1 MQNQFEMIAKT
12 FMGLEPILAKELM
25 ELGANDVQIG
35 RRMVSF
41 TGDKEMMYR
50 ANFQLHTAIR
60 ILKPIARFKA
70 RSAEDMYEA
79 VKKIEWDQYILK
91 GNTFSVDT
99 VVFSEEF
106 RNSQFVT
113 YKVKDAIVDWF
124 REKTG
129 DRPNVSVANPDLQ
142 LHIHIADFDATLSLD
157 SSGESLHRRGYRQEH
172 TEAPLNEV
180 LAAGLIMMTGWHGE
194 SDFIDP
200 MCGSGTLLIEAAL
213 IARNMSPGLFRKEFA
228 FEKWQDFDP
237 DLFDK
242 IYNDDS
248 QEVDFEH
255 HIYGYDNNPKAVAKA
270 MKNVRAA
277 GLSKDISVV
286 LQDFQD
292 FEKPAE
298 KALMVT
304 NPPYGERISTA
315 NLLETY
321 KMIGERLKH
330 EFSGNDAW
338 ILSYREECFDQI
350 GLKPSIKIPVFN
362 GSLECEFRRYSL
374 FEGKMKDFRQEGGI
388 VKTEEEKA
396 VMAEKRRFKAHR
408 EFKKRLDE
416 QEENAEGDIRSFTFH
431 SLERQREALAR
442 REAKEAK
449 EKEREERRAE
459 RARRFE
465 QFRRDRESGGFK
477 PRREDFQRGEGFK
490 RSEGF
495 KRNGEGFGKRD
506 EGRGFGGFKRSE
518 GGFKRGEGSFKRDG
532 FKKNDSGFKRDG
544 FKRNDGNFKR
554 NDAFKRN
561 GKRGGDR

>member
-1 MQNQFEMIAKT
+1 MIAKT
-12 FMGLEPILAKELM
+12 FMGLEPILAKELT
-25 ELGANDVQIG
+25 ELGADNVQIG

-70 RSAEDMYEA
+70 HSAEDMYEA
-79 VKKIEWDQYILK
+79 VKTIDWDKYIEK
-91 GNTFSVDT
+91 GSTFSVDA
-99 VVFSEEF
+99 VVYSEEF

-113 YKVKDAIVDWF
+113 YKVKDAIADWF

-129 DRPNVSVANPDLQ
+129 DRPNVSVANPDLR

-157 SSGESLHRRGYRQEH
+157 SSGESLHRRGYRQEQ

-228 FEKWQDFDP
+228 FEKWPDFDS

-248 QEVDFEH
+248 QEVDFKH
-255 HIYGYDNNPKAVAKA
+255 HIYGYDNNPKAVNKA
-270 MKNVRAA
+270 LKNVRAA
-277 GLSKDISVV
+277 GLTKDISVA
-286 LQDFQD
+286 LQDFKD

-330 EFSGNDAW
+330 AFTGNDAW
-338 ILSYREECFDQI
+338 ILSYREECFEQI
-350 GLKPSIKIPVFN
+350 GLKPSIKIPVYN
-362 GSLECEFRRYSL
+362 GALECEFRRYSM
-374 FEGKMKDFRQEGGI
+374 FQGKMKTFREEGGI
-388 VKTEEEKA
+388 VKTEEDKTA
-396 VMAEKRRFKAHR
+396 MAEKRRFKAHR

-416 QEENAEGDIRSFTFH
+416 QEENAGGDIRSFTFH
-431 SLERQREALAR
+431 SLERQREEEQR
-442 REAKEAK
+442 REAIR
-449 EKEREERRAE
+449 EKRAE

-465 QFRRDRESGGFK
+465 EFNRDRDD
-477 PRREDFQRGEGFK
+477 R
-490 RSEGF
+490 
-495 KRNGEGFGKRD
+495 
-506 EGRGFGGFKRSE
+506 
-518 GGFKRGEGSFKRDG
+518 KRDG
-532 FKKNDSGFKRDG
+532 NVKRDG
-544 FKRNDGNFKR
+544 FKRSGFKRDRDGFPKDDFKRGGFKREDRFKRDRDFKKGDFKRGNDFQKGGFKR
-554 NDAFKRN
+554 NDGMKRG
-561 GKRGGDR
+561 GKRG